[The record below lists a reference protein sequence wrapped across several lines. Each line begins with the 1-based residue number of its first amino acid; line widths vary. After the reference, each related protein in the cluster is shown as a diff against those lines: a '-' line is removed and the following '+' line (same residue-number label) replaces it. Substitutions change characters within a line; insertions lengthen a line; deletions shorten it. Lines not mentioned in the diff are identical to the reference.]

1 MPNLLGITRLNTQ
14 HEACMNKQSLI
25 LALLEI
31 ILKSRVLSCGGVGVK
46 FMVKLT
52 LNIPRYRVRIA
63 ISNRRPVYRDRFL
76 QALDEL
82 IKVRAGSR
90 ISRVFRFIAN
100 GRKFQKILGG
110 SLAFLIVLT
119 NMFPPADAAS
129 AANGETE
136 IVALAPA
143 EQPIQTNVVR
153 RLPVDG
159 KLSITQGYRA
169 FHAGVDIDGL
179 TGDPIYPYQ
188 NGKVEF
194 AGRDFFLGKVVK
206 VRHEE
211 GYESVYAHLDSI
223 GVSAG
228 QEVNTKTKL
237 GEMGN
242 TGHSFGDHLHLEVYK
257 DGRHVNPTSVLPV
270 K

>member
-1 MPNLLGITRLNTQ
+1 M
-14 HEACMNKQSLI
+14 
-25 LALLEI
+25 
-31 ILKSRVLSCGGVGVK
+31 LKT
-46 FMVKLT
+46 T
-52 LNIPRYRVRIA
+52 LNIGHYAVRIGVTHKGPHNHDKILPA
-63 ISNRRPVYRDRFL
+63 IREVAR
-76 QALDEL
+76 
-82 IKVRAGSR
+82 VRAGSK
-90 ISRVFRFIAN
+90 ISRIVRLALN
-100 GRKFQKILGG
+100 GRKFQKVLGG
-110 SLAFLIVLT
+110 SLAILIVLT
-119 NMFPPADAAS
+119 NMFPPTDAAS
-129 AANGETE
+129 AANGEVE
-136 IVALAPA
+136 VVALEPVSA
-143 EQPIQTNVVR
+143 PIQTNVVR
-153 RLPVDG
+153 RLPIDG

-211 GYESVYAHLDSI
+211 GYESVYAHLDSL

-242 TGHSFGDHLHLEVYK
+242 TGHSFGDHLHMEVYK
-257 DGRHVNPTSVLPV
+257 DGRHVNPASVLPI

>member
-1 MPNLLGITRLNTQ
+1 MVSFTDQPAI
-14 HEACMNKQSLI
+14 
-25 LALLEI
+25 ALCE
-31 ILKSRVLSCGGVGVK
+31 GGYAK

-52 LNIPRYRVRIA
+52 LNIPRYRVRISIA
-63 ISNRRPVYRDRFL
+63 NKRPAYRDNFL
-76 QALDEL
+76 IALNEL
-82 IKVRAGSR
+82 IKVRTGSR
-90 ISRVFRFIAN
+90 ISRAFRFIVN
-100 GRKFQKILGG
+100 GRKFQKLLGG
-110 SLAFLIVLT
+110 SLAVLIVLT
-119 NMFPPADAAS
+119 NMFPPTDAVS
-129 AANGETE
+129 AANGEAE
-136 IVALAPA
+136 IVALKPA

-169 FHAGVDIDGL
+169 FHAGVDIDGV

-211 GYESVYAHLDSI
+211 GYESVYAHLDSL

-228 QEVNTKTKL
+228 QEVNTKTKI

-242 TGHSFGDHLHLEVYK
+242 TGHSFGDHLHMEVYK
-257 DGRHVNPTSVLPV
+257 NGNHVNPTSVLPL